1 MINKEMFYEQFI
13 WLLVF
18 CVNYEECDYVNVD
31 LSVEFLYVDNW
42 FIVNELLIVLDINVE
57 YGLCSVFCL
66 NDENVWMCCS
76 DDMMRFYNFKGELV
90 KLVYIK
96 LKNVLYDIVVIKS
109 GDFVYID
116 NIDKI
121 VNLVKNIKI

>member
-1 MINKEMFYEQFI
+1 MDFLDVKFFLLYSQFI
-13 WLLVF
+13 VVLQIIIF
-18 CVNYEECDYVNVD
+18 INI
-31 LSVEFLYVDNW
+31 EFKFFNR
-42 FIVNELLIVLDINVE
+42 
-57 YGLCSVFCL
+57 LCSVFCL
-66 NDENVWMCCS
+66 NDENLWMCCS
-76 DDMMRFYNFKGELV
+76 DDIMRFYNFKGELV

-96 LKNVLYDIVVIKS
+96 LRNVLYDIVVIKS

>member
-66 NDENVWMCCS
+66 NDENVWMC
-76 DDMMRFYNFKGELV
+76 
-90 KLVYIK
+90 
-96 LKNVLYDIVVIKS
+96 VVMI
-109 GDFVYID
+109 
-116 NIDKI
+116 
-121 VNLVKNIKI
+121 

>member
-1 MINKEMFYEQFI
+1 
-13 WLLVF
+13 
-18 CVNYEECDYVNVD
+18 
-31 LSVEFLYVDNW
+31 
-42 FIVNELLIVLDINVE
+42 
-57 YGLCSVFCL
+57 
-66 NDENVWMCCS
+66 MCCS
-76 DDMMRFYNFKGELV
+76 DDIMRFYNFKGELV

-96 LKNVLYDIVVIKS
+96 LRNVLYDIVVIKS

>member
-18 CVNYEECDYVNVD
+18 CVNYEDCDYVNVD

-66 NDENVWMCCS
+66 NDENVWMC
-76 DDMMRFYNFKGELV
+76 
-90 KLVYIK
+90 
-96 LKNVLYDIVVIKS
+96 VVMI
-109 GDFVYID
+109 
-116 NIDKI
+116 
-121 VNLVKNIKI
+121 

>member
-1 MINKEMFYEQFI
+1 
-13 WLLVF
+13 
-18 CVNYEECDYVNVD
+18 
-31 LSVEFLYVDNW
+31 
-42 FIVNELLIVLDINVE
+42 
-57 YGLCSVFCL
+57 
-66 NDENVWMCCS
+66 
-76 DDMMRFYNFKGELV
+76 MMRFYNFKGELV

-121 VNLVKNIKI
+121 VNFVKNIKI

>member
-1 MINKEMFYEQFI
+1 M
-13 WLLVF
+13 F

-42 FIVNELLIVLDINVE
+42 FIVNKLLIVLDLNVE

-66 NDENVWMCCS
+66 NDENWWMCCS

-96 LKNVLYDIVVIKS
+96 LKNVLYDSVVIKS

-121 VNLVKNIKI
+121 VNFVKNIKI